1 MWDFAPWT
9 PKDWT
14 SPRERIRLVQSRIL
28 CNDDPIL
35 DPANPKR
42 SCRYVITIYVIDRER
57 KKERERE
64 RGGRES
70 ERKRAR
76 EKERER
82 ERQRERETERDRER
96 QRER

>member
-14 SPRERIRLVQSRIL
+14 SPKERIRLVQSRIL

-42 SCRYVITIYVIDRER
+42 SCRYYMKTESLRER
-57 KKERERE
+57 HRERERE
-64 RGGRES
+64 REM
-70 ERKRAR
+70 
-76 EKERER
+76 
-82 ERQRERETERDRER
+82 ERQTDRETEREIDR
-96 QRER
+96 